1 MLPQTPINDQSSN
14 TLKTSPKSPKALE
27 VIDLTSGDDTTVIP
41 SVINEETE
49 EDPMITNEDIK
60 DDFENLLQHDLD
72 PILWNGLHLNFSKKL
87 EPSESL
93 LVITNRNDG

>member
-14 TLKTSPKSPKALE
+14 TSKTSPKTPKALE

-72 PILWNGLHLNFSKKL
+72 PIL
-87 EPSESL
+87 
-93 LVITNRNDG
+93 